1 MVFVFILCFVF
12 FVGIYSF
19 AKSFDNNMHNSNNKT
34 VDFTYKRLSVSEVN
48 DIKDLVTN
56 ILQHPSNF
64 TLYNIMNSWN
74 EQKLALLFTGFYR
87 VDPSIL
93 PKSYLY
99 LCFICICGAVPA
111 FKNKM
116 TNKEIITLFDCIC
129 DLLLKSYSEVTSMKS
144 TYFEDLRDMIKCYFI
159 HVKKLSSNDIAELN
173 AYLSI
178 EVSDDE
184 LNIPLWSF
192 FSMNLELFKMF
203 HFGGQGKSK

>member
-12 FVGIYSF
+12 FVGIYLF
-19 AKSFDNNMHNSNNKT
+19 AKSSDNIMHNSNNT
-34 VDFTYKRLSVSEVN
+34 TYHQNHLSVSDRN
-48 DIKDLVTN
+48 AIRDLVAN
-56 ILQHPSNF
+56 ILQHPSHF

-87 VDPSIL
+87 VAPSTL

-99 LCFICICGAVPA
+99 LCFICICGAVAA